1 MGLFESGWKSGD
13 ATIVERMSLGT
24 GSVGNAAAAAD
35 PVYRYVAEVRLD
47 AGGQPFRVE
56 LEEPRFMPMF
66 RAPGVG
72 EVVRVKADQ
81 KKREAKFDKSDPT
94 ISLDA
99 QADAIRS
106 EEKARFDA
114 ALEGSPDD
122 QPQA

>member
-1 MGLFESGWKSGD
+1 MGLFGSNWEPGE

-24 GSVGNAAAAAD
+24 GSVGNAAAAAT
-35 PVYRYVAEVRLD
+35 PVFRYVADVTLD
-47 AGGQPFRVE
+47 AGGEPFRVE

-72 EVVRVKADQ
+72 EVVRVKADP
-81 KKREAKFDKSDPT
+81 KKREARFDKADRT

-99 QADAIRS
+99 QADTIES

-114 ALEGSPDD
+114 ALGGSPDD
-122 QPQA
+122 RPPA